1 MMKSCTVKTPI
12 GTIRLVSGPG
22 GLVESSFVSAGAA
35 AADPPDDPCLLLAR
49 DELNGYFAG
58 TLRVFTVRLDLSG
71 LTDFSRRVIEALQR
85 IPYGSTVTY
94 GELARRAGSP
104 HAARAVGRVMATNRL
119 PVIVPCHRVIA
130 ATGEMSGY
138 SGGDG
143 IATKMLLLEH
153 EKSH

>member
-1 MMKSCTVKTPI
+1 MMKSCMVKTPI
-12 GTIRLVSGPG
+12 GTIRLVSGPE
-22 GLVESSFVSAGAA
+22 GLVESSFVSVDASTGS
-35 AADPPDDPCLLLAR
+35 PPDDPSLLLAR

-58 TLRVFTVRLDLSG
+58 TLRAFTVKLDISG
-71 LTDFSRRVIEALQR
+71 LSDFSRRVIEALQR

-94 GELARRAGSP
+94 GELARLAGSP

-119 PVIVPCHRVIA
+119 PIIVPCHRVIA
-130 ATGEMSGY
+130 ATGEMTGY

-143 IATKMLLLEH
+143 IATKILLLEH